1 MQLALRADSADCD
14 STSQHAASP
23 TRSTK
28 FLVAGVAMASAGV
41 IAVNPVIATPAM
53 PDVRAAA
60 VELSAFANPITEWQ
74 KTFTNTFAAL
84 GALGTGVSAST
95 AALTQA
101 LSNPAVQAQFAGM
114 FTGLNP
120 QRIQNALTAL
130 PGFGGRLGS
139 AATGFAGQFQE
150 ALAALPGVLQ
160 ISAGLLAQGKFLESF
175 AEVNYWFLTA
185 GLSDFRGQ
193 MLDAFRVPGDFLDS
207 IGLEPLARILGTSW
221 MVTSAPGA
229 QIAGPGLLS
238 RAVIGNLARA
248 LLGPPVTAM
257 FQTMEIFDAFG
268 AAVQAGDIQTALSEL
283 INAPAKIVNAFV
295 NGYIP
300 AFVGD
305 PDGPFPP
312 GPGQTFPGL
321 LSPTG
326 TFDFFFR
333 QVPEEIAKALQ
344 FPRPAPPAP
353 AVVTTS
359 VADVTLVSASPSDIP
374 SSSTLPLTLETPAA
388 VETAPAAVEGTAPEG
403 STDTVVTTPEPEGAG
418 SGSGTSPVDETD
430 AGADDEA
437 GANDGGDSEGSQG
450 DTGGETKPSDT
461 KPSDTKPSD
470 TKSDDSK
477 SDDSKSDDKKSDDT
491 KSDNGKPSKTKS
503 DDSKSSNAKSDDSKS
518 NDAKSNDSK
527 SNDSKSKSS
536 DNKSGGSDNKS
547 SGGE

>member
-1 MQLALRADSADCD
+1 MQLAVHADSVDCD
-14 STSQHAASP
+14 YTSQHAASR

-74 KTFTNTFAAL
+74 KTFTNTFTAL

-101 LSNPAVQAQFAGM
+101 LSNPAVQAQFAGV

-120 QRIQNALTAL
+120 QRIQNTLAAL
-130 PGFGGRLGS
+130 PGYGGRLG
-139 AATGFAGQFQE
+139 AAAAGFAGQFQE

-160 ISAGLLAQGKFLESF
+160 MSAGLLAQGKFLESF
-175 AEVNYWFLTA
+175 AEVNLWFLTA
-185 GLSDFRGQ
+185 GLSDFRGA

-344 FPRPAPPAP
+344 FPRPTPPAP

-359 VADVTLVSASPSDIP
+359 AADVTLVSASPSDIP

-388 VETAPAAVEGTAPEG
+388 VETAPAVVEGAAPEG

-450 DTGGETKPSDT
+450 DTGGTKPSDT

-470 TKSDDSK
+470 TKSDDT
-477 SDDSKSDDKKSDDT
+477 KSDDKKSNDTKSDDT
-491 KSDNGKPSKTKS
+491 KSDDGKSDNGKPSKTKS
-503 DDSKSSNAKSDDSKS
+503 DDTKSSNAKSDDSKS
-518 NDAKSNDSK
+518 NDTK

>member
-14 STSQHAASP
+14 YASQRPASP

-41 IAVNPVIATPAM
+41 IAVNPVIATPTM

-74 KTFTNTFAAL
+74 KTFTNTFTAL

-114 FTGLNP
+114 FTGFNP
-120 QRIQNALTAL
+120 QRILNALATL
-130 PGFGGRLGS
+130 PEFGGRLG
-139 AATGFAGQFQE
+139 AAAAGFAGQLQE

-160 ISAGLLAQGKFLESF
+160 LSATLLAQGKFLESF
-175 AEVNYWFLTA
+175 SEVNYWFLTA

-268 AAVQAGDIQTALSEL
+268 AAVQAGDIQTAISEL
-283 INAPAKIVNAFV
+283 INAPARIVNAFV

-321 LSPTG
+321 FSPTG

-344 FPRPAPPAP
+344 FPRPTPPAP
-353 AVVTTS
+353 AAATTS

-374 SSSTLPLTLETPAA
+374 SSSILPLTLETTTPA
-388 VETAPAAVEGTAPEG
+388 VETAPVVEEG
-403 STDTVVTTPEPEGAG
+403 ATTDRSTETVVTSPEPEGAG
-418 SGSGTSPVDETD
+418 SGSGSGTTPVDETD
-430 AGADDEA
+430 GGAGSET
-437 GANDGGDSEGSQG
+437 GATDGGESEGAQG
-450 DTGGETKPSDT
+450 DTDGETKPSETKPSDT
-461 KPSDTKPSD
+461 KPSD
-470 TKSDDSK
+470 SK
-477 SDDSKSDDKKSDDT
+477 SDDSKSDD
-491 KSDNGKPSKTKS
+491 TKS
-503 DDSKSSNAKSDDSKS
+503 DDKKSNGSKSGNSKSNDSKSDNSKSSNTKSDDSKS
-518 NDAKSNDSK
+518 NDSK
-527 SNDSKSKSS
+527 PKSS
-536 DNKSGGSDNKS
+536 DNKSGSSDNKS

>member
-1 MQLALRADSADCD
+1 MQPAVHADSMDCD
-14 STSQHAASP
+14 YTSQHAASP
-23 TRSTK
+23 ARSTK
-28 FLVAGVAMASAGV
+28 LLVAGIAMASASV

-53 PDVRAAA
+53 PDVRATAI
-60 VELSAFANPITEWQ
+60 ELSAFANPITEWQ
-74 KTFTNTFAAL
+74 KTFTNTFTAL

-101 LSNPAVQAQFAGM
+101 LSNPAVQAQFAGV

-120 QRIQNALTAL
+120 QRIQNTLAAL
-130 PGFGGRLGS
+130 PGYGGRLG
-139 AATGFAGQFQE
+139 AAAAGFAGQLQE

-160 ISAGLLAQGKFLESF
+160 MSAGLLAQGKFLESF
-175 AEVNYWFLTA
+175 AEVNLWFLTA
-185 GLSDFRGQ
+185 GLSDFRGA

-326 TFDFFFR
+326 TLDFFFR

-344 FPRPAPPAP
+344 FPRPTPPAP

-359 VADVTLVSASPSDIP
+359 AADVTLVSASPSDIP

-388 VETAPAAVEGTAPEG
+388 VETAPAVGEGAAPEG
-403 STDTVVTTPEPEGAG
+403 STDTVVTTPEPESAG
-418 SGSGTSPVDETD
+418 SGSGTSPVDDTD
-430 AGADDEA
+430 AGADDGA

-477 SDDSKSDDKKSDDT
+477 SDDKKSNDTKSDNG

-503 DDSKSSNAKSDDSKS
+503 DDSKSS
-518 NDAKSNDSK
+518 DAKSNDT
-527 SNDSKSKSS
+527 KSS
-536 DNKSGGSDNKS
+536 DNKSGGGDNKS